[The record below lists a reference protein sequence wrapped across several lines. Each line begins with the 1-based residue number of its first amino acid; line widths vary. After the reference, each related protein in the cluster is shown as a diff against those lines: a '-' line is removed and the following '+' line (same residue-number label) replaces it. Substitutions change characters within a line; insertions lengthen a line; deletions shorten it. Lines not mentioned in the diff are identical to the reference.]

1 MIENQVRAT
10 PPSASIWGGA
20 SRMNGEP
27 VAVFRDTGRER
38 WSNLMSRIAE
48 RDEQAFEQLYSEA
61 RAVVFGVALRIV
73 GDYAE
78 AEEVTIDVF
87 LKTWE
92 QAARFSPER
101 GSVLTWL
108 MVMTRSK
115 ALDRVRYRSS
125 RLADWLALDDIQV
138 AAPPGTGPDSMT
150 EFELTA
156 ARISRVL
163 ANLPRTHRE
172 AVEMALY
179 EGMSHSEIAE
189 RLGQPIGTVKSRIR
203 SAITKIRVEVRVP

>member
-1 MIENQVRAT
+1 
-10 PPSASIWGGA
+10 
-20 SRMNGEP
+20 MNGEP
-27 VAVFRDTGRER
+27 VAVLGDTERER
-38 WSNLMSRIAE
+38 WSNLLSRIAE
-48 RDEQAFEQLYSEA
+48 RDEQAFEQLYSETRSA
-61 RAVVFGVALRIV
+61 VFGFALRIL

-78 AEEVTIDVF
+78 AEEVTLDVF
-87 LKTWE
+87 LKAWE

-115 ALDRVRYRSS
+115 ALDRIRYRSV
-125 RLADWLALDDIQV
+125 RLSSWLALDEIHV
-138 AAPPGTGPDSMT
+138 AAQPGTGPDSMI
-150 EFELTA
+150 EFGMMA
-156 ARISRVL
+156 ARIAHIL
-163 ANLPRTHRE
+163 AGLPRTHRD

-203 SAITKIRVEVRVP
+203 SAMMKIRDEVRVP